1 MAPKNSAEIF
11 VDYPINAVEFIDNRT
26 LLVCGGGGEC
36 RSGVPNKITAMRCS
50 FKTTDKKKRL
60 QKFREVILPPKE
72 DCPLAIAAARLPGA
86 GGLDFTVFVGCNQ
99 SQELRKIDVNR
110 NVRKY
115 SYLRDHHFAFH
126 DAVQFD
132 PHVRPQIDDPKHL
145 QLAPDAS
152 VAVMMTTAMPS
163 EIVVFEPATLE
174 CTNRI
179 CPDLPFEIV
188 DIHLCAATNG
198 STLTY
203 ITASSVTTVNTAFGD
218 VVHSTSATAAKTLAK
233 YYLSKVRCVSSTK
246 VLLAASLRSR
256 KGAALLEYD
265 LQTGRVTKERL
276 LNKTSRVVVLEYCES
291 RRLVAVALSDCS
303 VALIRAHDF
312 KLLKTYKKLHNF
324 AITSLSFCPN
334 GSKLASGSAAQ
345 SVNVLLL
352 EPSPGFLSRIFRV
365 FFWTIFFAV
374 LAFVVQITSQ
384 NGALDKPLDL
394 LRVHGGETYVQ
405 AQKYGKL
412 TYEFSQHHG
421 AEYYKK
427 AQHHGAEYYKKARH
441 HGAIYLD
448 VAQRYGK
455 IGLTIAKQKGQEG
468 YSLALD
474 KIEQWRTPNETMLE
488 CSTSPEWVLSI
499 EELTETPLTTFSET
513 TSDNVSVRTRSVLT
527 EDLHDIDTLSLIG
540 AGIKQVAVTSA
551 SAAYISEFV
560 QSMHSGDVSDAEE
573 SLPSVTS
580 DASFAT
586 SVSSALSQFL
596 YSSMVP
602 EANDAF
608 STSSIVLL
616 TVLSENVEA
625 LSSGSVLSISESFIN
640 QALAPET
647 SAATAPMEEET
658 SQLPDGTKSVTETTK
673 KASRKARQQKSS
685 AVNSSERPDSPAAK

>member
-26 LLVCGGGGEC
+26 VLVCGGGGEC

-86 GGLDFTVFVGCNQ
+86 GGLDFTVLVGCNQ

-132 PHVRPQIDDPKHL
+132 PHIRPQIDDPKHL
-145 QLAPDAS
+145 QLTPDAS

-218 VVHSTSATAAKTLAK
+218 VVHPTSATAAKTLAK

-276 LNKTSRVVVLEYCES
+276 LSKTSRAVVLEYCES
-291 RRLVAVALSDCS
+291 RGLVAVALNDCS

-312 KLLKTYKKLHNF
+312 KVLKTYKKLHNF

-345 SVNVLLL
+345 TVNVLLL
-352 EPSPGFLSRIFRV
+352 
-365 FFWTIFFAV
+365 
-374 LAFVVQITSQ
+374 
-384 NGALDKPLDL
+384 
-394 LRVHGGETYVQ
+394 
-405 AQKYGKL
+405 
-412 TYEFSQHHG
+412 
-421 AEYYKK
+421 
-427 AQHHGAEYYKKARH
+427 
-441 HGAIYLD
+441 
-448 VAQRYGK
+448 
-455 IGLTIAKQKGQEG
+455 
-468 YSLALD
+468 
-474 KIEQWRTPNETMLE
+474 
-488 CSTSPEWVLSI
+488 
-499 EELTETPLTTFSET
+499 
-513 TSDNVSVRTRSVLT
+513 
-527 EDLHDIDTLSLIG
+527 
-540 AGIKQVAVTSA
+540 
-551 SAAYISEFV
+551 
-560 QSMHSGDVSDAEE
+560 
-573 SLPSVTS
+573 
-580 DASFAT
+580 
-586 SVSSALSQFL
+586 
-596 YSSMVP
+596 
-602 EANDAF
+602 
-608 STSSIVLL
+608 
-616 TVLSENVEA
+616 
-625 LSSGSVLSISESFIN
+625 
-640 QALAPET
+640 
-647 SAATAPMEEET
+647 
-658 SQLPDGTKSVTETTK
+658 
-673 KASRKARQQKSS
+673 
-685 AVNSSERPDSPAAK
+685 